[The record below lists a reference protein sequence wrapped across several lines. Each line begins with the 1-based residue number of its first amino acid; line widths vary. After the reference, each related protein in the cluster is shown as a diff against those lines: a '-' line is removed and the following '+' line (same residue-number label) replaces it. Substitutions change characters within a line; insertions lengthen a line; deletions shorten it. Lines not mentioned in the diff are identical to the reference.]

1 MKSHDMINR
10 DICLLLVLCMISLFT
25 IFGSCSG
32 GGGNGGSAPTGP
44 GSIPGTGSG
53 AAYYVASTG
62 NDDNPGTEAQPWR
75 TIQKAA
81 DALMPGDTVYIRAG
95 TYHERVIP
103 RNSGGPGSEI
113 TYAASP
119 GETATI
125 DGDGIVLPDDLAGL
139 FEVAG
144 RSYIRIAGLRVINAG
159 PNDDNAGIMVLD
171 SSNIIVENNSTY
183 NTNSSGIGVWGS
195 NNVIVDGNRV
205 DEAGGGGWQE
215 CISVAGTDTFEVR
228 NNEVL
233 NCHKEGIC
241 IKDGSSNGQV
251 YRNHVHHIRRVGIY
265 VDAWDKH
272 THDIDVFQNIAF
284 DSIES
289 SGFTVASE
297 QGGLLSRIRLENNI
311 AYHNHTYGIEISRCC
326 SASHPMDSIVIVNN
340 TLYENGID
348 WGGGVIADN
357 AQAQNVV
364 IRNNGCSQNLTFQIA
379 VAADVPAANVSVD
392 HNLIDGF
399 RGYEDEV
406 YGDDY
411 VEGDPLFVDPTAGDF
426 HLQPS
431 SPSVDAGSAA
441 DAAAE
446 DFDGFPRP
454 QGGGYDIGAF
464 ER

>member
-1 MKSHDMINR
+1 M
-10 DICLLLVLCMISLFT
+10 V
-25 IFGSCSG
+25 
-32 GGGNGGSAPTGP
+32 
-44 GSIPGTGSG
+44 
-53 AAYYVASTG
+53 AYYVAPTG
-62 NDDNPGTEAQPWR
+62 NDSNPGTVDQPWQ
-75 TIQKAA
+75 TIQRAA
-81 DALMPGDTVYIRAG
+81 DTLTAGDIVYIRAG
-95 TYHERVIP
+95 TYRERIIP
-103 RNSGGPGSEI
+103 KNSGSPGREI
-113 TYAASP
+113 AYAVYP

-125 DGDGIVLPDDLAGL
+125 DGDGITLPDDLAGL
-139 FEVAG
+139 FEIAG

-215 CISVAGTDTFEVR
+215 CISVAGTDMFEVR

-233 NCHKEGIC
+233 NCYKEGIC
-241 IKDGSSNGQV
+241 VKDGSSNGQV

-265 VDAWDKH
+265 VDAWDKA
-272 THDIDVFQNIAF
+272 THDIDVFQNVAF

-311 AYHNHTYGIEISRCC
+311 AYHNQTYGIEISRCC
-326 SASHPMDSIVIVNN
+326 SANHPMDAIVIANN

-348 WGGGVIADN
+348 WGGGVVADN

-364 IRNNGCSQNLTFQIA
+364 IRNNVCSQNLTFQIA
-379 VAADVPAANVSVD
+379 VAADVPAANVRVD
-392 HNLIDGF
+392 HNLIDGY

-411 VEGDPLFVDPTAGDF
+411 VQGDPQFEYPTNGNF
-426 HLQPS
+426 HLRQG
-431 SPSVDAGSAA
+431 SPAVDAGSAT
-441 DAAAE
+441 DAPSV
-446 DFDGFPRP
+446 DFDGDTRP
-454 QGGGYDIGAF
+454 LDGDYNGTAQPDIGAD
-464 ER
+464 ELAP